1 MSSAQPQRDE
11 DKTRRESSFRRLSRE
26 FACLHARL
34 RDEGGRLCSRLS
46 ARGREILTPAFQNGL
61 GLALIVGGGIWLVG
75 TGHPL
80 ALALFYAGL
89 AIWLATRENPR

>member
-1 MSSAQPQRDE
+1 MSSPQTQRNE
-11 DKTRRESSFRRLSRE
+11 DQTRHESSFRRLWRE
-26 FACLHARL
+26 FARL
-34 RDEGGRLCSRLS
+34 RAQLRDHLAQQSSRLFGRS
-46 ARGREILTPAFQNGL
+46 REILTPAFQNGL
-61 GLALIVGGGIWLVG
+61 GLALMVGGGIWLLT